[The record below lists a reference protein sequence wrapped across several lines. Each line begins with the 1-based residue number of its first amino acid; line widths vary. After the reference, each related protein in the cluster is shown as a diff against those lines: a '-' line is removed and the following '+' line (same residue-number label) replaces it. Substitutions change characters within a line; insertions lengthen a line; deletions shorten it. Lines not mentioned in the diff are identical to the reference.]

1 MRASQFVGRVGGLA
15 LGLGV
20 GAMLYTGAVAS
31 ADSDSPATEG
41 RAGAQS
47 APGHSSAGP
56 RARKASAP
64 VTAGTAARN
73 QDQTSAGPARAPRAS
88 SALAVPAE
96 TRSDDSA
103 AVTPPSAA
111 AATTTTAAVRPAAA
125 ATALPD
131 GCTRSSAACA
141 IIMGPSGVPF
151 PSGDY
156 AAAVDALYIQP
167 NLPGVQFDSQVVF
180 TPEGAYPATG
190 IKVLPLPIS
199 ADQGQEELEYV
210 IQTLQPGNTPS
221 IPMTL
226 FGFSQ
231 SAVITS
237 RLQRDLYA
245 DPTLLPGLDRDQLTF
260 ITVGQEMNPNGG
272 WFARFPGLNTPSL
285 GEFFYGSTGYISE
298 VSAGDPQFAYPLTN
312 YTLQYDGFADAPRY
326 PGNFLSA
333 LNASLGILLVHTQY
347 GSPSYFYN
355 TYLET
360 DYLMATR
367 GPGVACNEGSPSCIK
382 LPVKEI
388 PGLPTPTYYM
398 ITTPNLPLLAPLRA
412 IPLIGQPLA
421 ALIQPVLRVI
431 VDLGYADPAHGFSS
445 GVQPDAN
452 VAMPF
457 GIFPNVNPLEV
468 IQRLID
474 GVVQGVGDFVTAV
487 VREITGIG
495 QGLLYGAM
503 SVLPGLSSPP
513 STDPADP
520 PAAPGD
526 FITAVFNVIDGID
539 NAITTAA
546 TWVSAS
552 ASAVYATLLA
562 TADFLN
568 AAVFTLPAYD
578 VSLFLEGIKQAISG
592 DPIGGLI
599 NAIGRPIA
607 ADLGLA
613 STIIVIQ
620 LAVWL
625 SAVAAVI
632 TGCGPSAPT
641 AWYYLPGVKIP
652 AVCGAPD

>member
-47 APGHSSAGP
+47 ASGHSSAGP

-64 VTAGTAARN
+64 VTAGTAART

-96 TRSDDSA
+96 TRSDGSA

-111 AATTTTAAVRPAAA
+111 ATTAVRPAAA
-125 ATALPD
+125 ATPLPD

-312 YTLQYDGFADAPRY
+312 YTLQYDGFADSPRY
-326 PGNFLSA
+326 AGNFLSS
-333 LNASLGILLVHTQY
+333 LNAAMGILLVHTQY
-347 GSPSYFYN
+347 ANPAYFYN
-355 TYLET
+355 TYLDI
-360 DYLMATR
+360 DYTLATK
-367 GPGVACNEGSPSCIK
+367 GPGVACGEGGPDSACMK

-388 PGLPTPTYYM
+388 PGLPTPNYYF
-398 ITTPNLPLLAPLRA
+398 IQTPNLPLLAPLRA

-431 VDLGYADPAHGFSS
+431 VDLGYADPAHGFYSAT
-445 GVQPDAN
+445 QPDAN

-457 GIFPNVNPLEV
+457 GILPNVNPLEV

-487 VREITGIG
+487 VNEISGIG
-495 QGLLYGAM
+495 RGLL
-503 SVLPGLSSPP
+503 SLTLPSPP
-513 STDPADP
+513 STDPAGP
-520 PAAPGD
+520 PAATGD
-526 FITAVFNVIDGID
+526 FITTVLNVIDGID
-539 NAITTAA
+539 TAISTVA
-546 TWVSAS
+546 TWISAS
-552 ASAVYATLLA
+552 ASAAYATLLA
-562 TADFLN
+562 TADFVN

-578 VSLFLEGIKQAISG
+578 ASLFLEGITQAITG
-592 DPIGGLI
+592 DPLAGLI

-607 ADLGLA
+607 ADIGLA
-613 STIIVIQ
+613 STIVVIQ

-625 SAVAAVI
+625 SALAAVI

-641 AWYYLPGVKIP
+641 AWYYLPGVKIA